1 MTAANSRRW
10 PAAGPGVSAAER
22 RVAVAAAGGLIAL
35 ALGSLSFANVAFHPD
50 LQTLFPTILAGA
62 LVAML
67 VSAALLYNQYRQT
80 RAIPYAFLA
89 TAYGFGALALAPYL
103 LVLTRLP
110 SPAGFGGDSRVVPW
124 LWVVW
129 HAGFALAGAGYV
141 WSETFWNRHA
151 REGGRAARI
160 VRIYA
165 GSIAGSALLV
175 PIAILCFSQAL
186 PQLAEHGN
194 FTQAF
199 RWFVELPLLVV
210 ALGALIALAVLT
222 RCETTNRLWFGV
234 VLVAWVV
241 ETLIAGLFTHV
252 PYGVA
257 WYADALASLVWPT
270 LLLVVQLVHANDQLT
285 AFAAVKESLVEE
297 TLRDPL
303 TGLYNRRG
311 FDVRYEEALRSCA
324 EAHAPLGLLA
334 IDLDHFKAYNDHYG
348 HVAGDEALRK
358 VAAAMEHVA
367 NRPSDASCRMG
378 GEEFAIVL
386 RATDL
391 DGASAVAERLRGYV
405 IRMRI
410 PHVYGGPQGILTLSI
425 GVAVADAAAPQT
437 SKELFERADKA
448 LYRAKR
454 LGRNRFATYRDYA
467 EQTNPSASGRAG

>member
-1 MTAANSRRW
+1 
-10 PAAGPGVSAAER
+10 
-22 RVAVAAAGGLIAL
+22 LIAL
-35 ALGSLSFANVAFHPD
+35 AVASVWFGNVAFQPN
-50 LQTLFPTILAGA
+50 LEALFPTIAAAA

-67 VSAALLYNQYRQT
+67 VSATLLYNQYRQT

-89 TAYGFGALALAPYL
+89 AAYGFGALALAPYL
-103 LVLTRLP
+103 LVLTRVP
-110 SPAGFGGDSRVVPW
+110 SPAGFGGHSDIAPW

-129 HAGFALAGAGYV
+129 HAGFALAAAGYV
-141 WSETFWNRHA
+141 WSDTFWNRHA
-151 REGGRAARI
+151 PEGGREARI

-165 GSIAGSALLV
+165 GSLAASGLLA
-175 PIAILCFSQAL
+175 PLAILCFSHAL
-186 PQLAEHGN
+186 PQLAEHGY
-194 FTQAF
+194 FTHFF
-199 RWFVELPLLVV
+199 RSFVESPLLVV
-210 ALGALIALAVLT
+210 ALGALIALTVLT

-270 LLLVVQLVHANDQLT
+270 LLLVVQLVHANDHVT

-311 FDVRYEEALRSCA
+311 FDVRYEEALQSCG
-324 EAHAPLGLLA
+324 EAQAPLGLLV

-358 VAAAMEHVA
+358 VATALEHVA

-391 DGASAVAERLRGYV
+391 EGASAVAERLRGYV

-437 SKELFERADKA
+437 SKELIERADKA

-467 EQTNPSASGRAG
+467 EQTSPSASRLAG